1 MRSSD
6 ESDGRRETQMEV
18 IGVMAVL
25 MLIFVTVSRD
35 EEGQVTRDE

>member
-1 MRSSD
+1 MFASPQGD
-6 ESDGRRETQMEV
+6 QMEV

-35 EEGQVTRDE
+35 E

>member
-1 MRSSD
+1 
-6 ESDGRRETQMEV
+6 MEV

-35 EEGQVTRDE
+35 EEGQVSRDE